1 MGELVHETYRSF
13 VTRQFGTAG
22 RAWLDS
28 LPRTLHT
35 VADEWELELGP
46 ELHGGVLACVLQA
59 RTATG
64 EEVVLKVAGPWDRPR
79 DEIGCL
85 RRWDGRGAP
94 RLLHADPYRGAFVL
108 ERIRPAAPA
117 DDAGAAEVAGVLTLL
132 HVAPLTGV
140 TGLDGLV
147 RRRLDRALDQGRAS
161 QADVEDA
168 LHAVELLGRDA
179 PPPVLLHGD
188 FDDRNLLHCE
198 RRGIA
203 AIDPLPANG
212 DPAYDAAHWAH
223 ANRRPGAGERIDA
236 IAEALGAEAERIR
249 RWAAVVAV
257 HG

>member
-1 MGELVHETYRSF
+1 VGELVHETYRSF
-13 VTRQFGTAG
+13 VTRQFGAAG
-22 RAWLDS
+22 RAWLDT
-28 LPRTLHT
+28 LPTTLHA
-35 VADEWELELGP
+35 VADEWDLELGP
-46 ELHGGVLACVLQA
+46 ELHGGVLACVLLA
-59 RTATG
+59 RSATG
-64 EEVVLKVAGPWDRPR
+64 EEVVVKVAGPWDRPR

-85 RRWDGRGAP
+85 RRWNGRGAP

-117 DDAGAAEVAGVLTLL
+117 ADASAEEVAHVLAQL
-132 HVAPLTGV
+132 HVEPLSGV

-147 RRRLDRALDQGRAS
+147 RRRLDRALDQGRAT
-161 QADVEDA
+161 QADVEEA
-168 LHAVELLGRDA
+168 LRDVEQLVRDA

-198 RRGIA
+198 RRGLA

-223 ANRRPGAGERIDA
+223 ANRRPGADERIDA
-236 IAEALGAEAERIR
+236 IAQALGADAARIR